1 MDDAAAGRISDPGFV
16 AAVEAESADSRSA
29 PTGRLNFNR
38 NNRDSQVSSS
48 LNLRKQRQRSKA
60 RSRHLKFCSIHR
72 SWANLELCY
81 SKWGEIPERYERFL
95 LQLSENLDV
104 AEDTNNLE
112 GWTIQQMLS
121 HASGD
126 AFVGPN
132 VVLQAIKDIRARH
145 KRRSPMAVTV
155 RISNITMWRK
165 EVADWIKS
173 TSDHIL
179 LVQETHLGPS
189 EAREATNY
197 MHRQGFQM
205 YGGIAHPTKK
215 GTKGGVAVLVK
226 SHIQGRAECSH
237 LEEGCGFEAVDVRL
251 QHTNLLVVS
260 VYLKTGT
267 SIHSRPNSAIL
278 AELLSLVKNWKGVDY
293 CG

>member
-1 MDDAAAGRISDPGFV
+1 MGG
-16 AAVEAESADSRSA
+16 DSRE
-29 PTGRLNFNR
+29 
-38 NNRDSQVSSS
+38 
-48 LNLRKQRQRSKA
+48 LRAIPSPA
-60 RSRHLKFCSIHR
+60 F
-72 SWANLELCY
+72 
-81 SKWGEIPERYERFL
+81 GEFGC
-95 LQLSENLDV
+95 

-155 RISNITMWRK
+155 RISNVTMWRR

-189 EAREATNY
+189 AAREATNY

-205 YGGIAHPTKK
+205 YGGIRC
-215 GTKGGVAVLVK
+215 
-226 SHIQGRAECSH
+226 GRA
-237 LEEGCGFEAVDVRL
+237 G
-251 QHTNLLVVS
+251 
-260 VYLKTGT
+260 K
-267 SIHSRPNSAIL
+267 IPHS
-278 AELLSLVKNWKGVDY
+278 GQ
-293 CG
+293 G

>member
-1 MDDAAAGRISDPGFV
+1 MSGSSGWPPCRAIFQDPSILSANLGDAAAGRISDPDFV
-16 AAVEAESADSRSA
+16 AALEAESADSRSA
-29 PTGRLNFNR
+29 PTGRLSFIR

-81 SKWGEIPERYERFL
+81 SKWGEIPESYERFL

-179 LVQETHLGPS
+179 LVQETHLG
-189 EAREATNY
+189 
-197 MHRQGFQM
+197 RQRPGKLQTTCTGKVSRCT
-205 YGGIAHPTKK
+205 GGLPTPRKRVPK
-215 GTKGGVAVLVK
+215 EVW
-226 SHIQGRAECSH
+226 QC
-237 LEEGCGFEAVDVRL
+237 
-251 QHTNLLVVS
+251 
-260 VYLKTGT
+260 
-267 SIHSRPNSAIL
+267 
-278 AELLSLVKNWKGVDY
+278 W
-293 CG
+293 